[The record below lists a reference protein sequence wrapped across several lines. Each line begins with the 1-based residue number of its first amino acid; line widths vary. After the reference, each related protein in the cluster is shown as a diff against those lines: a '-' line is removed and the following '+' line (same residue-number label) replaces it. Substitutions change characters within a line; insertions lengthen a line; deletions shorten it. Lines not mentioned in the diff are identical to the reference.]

1 MGKVLWHRS
10 MSLDGFIAGPNH
22 EMDWMGDSSHD
33 ADLVNEVIATT
44 GAILSGRRAYD
55 WGAKLFPGETA
66 KQAYGGAW
74 SGPVFVLTH
83 HPEDAV
89 PEEGL
94 TFLDCTF
101 EEAIRIGLEAAN
113 GKNLEI
119 FGGDIASQA
128 ALKGLVDELII
139 HLMPVMIGTGVRL
152 FESEELVRI
161 PWERIGI
168 YASQDQV
175 VSLRYRPVALAP

>member
-10 MSLDGFIAGPNH
+10 MSLDGLIAGPNH
-22 EMDWMGDSSHD
+22 EMDWMGTYTHD
-33 ADLVNEVIATT
+33 TDLVEEVIATT

-55 WGAKLFPGETA
+55 WGSKLFPGETA

-94 TFLDCTF
+94 TFLDCSL
-101 EEAIRIGLEAAN
+101 EEAVRIGLEAAN

-119 FGGDIASQA
+119 FGGDLAHQAASQ
-128 ALKGLVDELII
+128 GLIDELII
-139 HLMPVMIGTGVRL
+139 HLLPVMLGTGVRM
-152 FESEELVRI
+152 FESEELVNLQ
-161 PWERIGI
+161 WERTGV
-168 YASQDQV
+168 YTSQDQT
-175 VSLRYRPVALAP
+175 VSLRYRPVR